1 MSWLSRAAGFDTQRA
16 LLNHRRP
23 YRNQRFRVSIRRK
36 TIGYS
41 TLEFDYH
48 HGDTENTEK
57 FIKSSV
63 NSVAPWFD
71 FEFWQELCTFQH

>member
-1 MSWLSRAAGFDTQRA
+1 M
-16 LLNHRRP
+16 P
-23 YRNQRFRVSIRRK
+23 K

-63 NSVAPWFD
+63 NSACPNVLR
-71 FEFWQELCTFQH
+71 QGGSVV